1 VTFTDRPPETDPN
14 VVDTFGQV
22 DQWMYGTR
30 QIESGHNYQAY
41 NQDSGAA
48 GAYQFVTKTWRPYGW
63 SKDPALAAQP
73 YVGSDGRSYYSAL
86 EAPAHIQD
94 ERARRMALAY
104 FQQFGDWSLV
114 SVAWHAGPARAAAFA
129 RGEVDFE
136 LNDGIMTTV
145 EYSKKVYQ
153 AAFGEGTVMKSF
165 ANQPTQMEKA
175 PKNLREFMA
184 EVGAWRRPYEAGES
198 LLDFLPPTGL
208 EPLDLSATGES
219 QAELMEL
226 DLSFS
231 QHSPVGTASDISPSR
246 NRQTGLVQ

>member
-1 VTFTDRPPETDPN
+1 MTFTDRPPETDPN
-14 VVDTFGQV
+14 VVDVFGQIH
-22 DQWMYGTR
+22 QWLYGTR

-41 NQDSGAA
+41 NQSSGAA

-73 YVGSDGRSYYSAL
+73 YVGSDGRAYYSAL
-86 EAPAHIQD
+86 EAPPHIQD
-94 ERARRMALAY
+94 ERARAMALAY
-104 FQQFGDWSLV
+104 FEQFGDWSLV
-114 SVAWHAGPARAAAFA
+114 SVAWHAGPAKAAAFA

-145 EYSKKVYQ
+145 EYAKKVYQ
-153 AAFGEGTVMKSF
+153 AAFGEGTVMKSWT
-165 ANQPTQMEKA
+165 NQPAEMEKA
-175 PKNLREFMA
+175 PKGLREFMA
-184 EVGAWRRPYEAGES
+184 EVGAWRKPHEAGES
-198 LLDFLPPTGL
+198 LLDSTPPTGL
-208 EPLDLSATGES
+208 EPVDLSATGES

-231 QHSPVGTASDISPSR
+231 QHSPVGTASDINPSP